1 MMLCRTGDRAMKL
14 LDYSASTTNCIDN
27 AINDSVRLNR
37 TITIEPLTADLVDY
51 AIGLGDGDA
60 TENDGSTDVW
70 GVRDDG
76 SEWRLSI
83 AQPDYTD
90 AACETLMAESRMAGD
105 HEMARICKVALGRVA
120 GDRFRA
126 VLAVADV
133 LRAARSQ
140 RD

>member
-1 MMLCRTGDRAMKL
+1 MTS

-83 AQPDYTD
+83 AKPDYSD
-90 AACETLMAESRMAGD
+90 AACETLMAESRRAGD
-105 HEMARICKVALGRVA
+105 HAMARICKVALGRVD
-120 GDRFRA
+120 GDRFEA

-133 LRAARSQ
+133 LRGVRSQ

>member
-1 MMLCRTGDRAMKL
+1 MTT
-14 LDYSASTTNCIDN
+14 LDYSASTPNCIDN
-27 AINDSVRLNR
+27 AVIDSVRLHR

-51 AIGLGDGDA
+51 AIGLGEDSA

-90 AACETLMAESRMAGD
+90 AACETLMAESRRAGD
-105 HEMARICKVALGRVA
+105 HELARICKVALGRVD
-120 GDRFRA
+120 GDRLEA
-126 VLAVADV
+126 VLAVADA
-133 LRAARSQ
+133 LREARSQ
-140 RD
+140 RGD